1 LALSAR
7 QFYLGLRMGGHTAH
21 DRRCH
26 FEGAAVV
33 VALTGEKTP
42 PSFCPG
48 GNRRIGYGIT

>member
-1 LALSAR
+1 
-7 QFYLGLRMGGHTAH
+7 MGGHTAH